1 MSQAATSVHAR
12 HASADQPRITLLI
25 DGLCPL
31 CAREARFLQRLDK
44 GRGRL
49 AFMDIAAPGFDPSP
63 LGLTHDEVIG
73 SIHGVLPDGSI
84 VTGTEVFR
92 RAYRAV
98 GWGWLWAPTGWP
110 ILKPIFDRLYRL
122 FAKIRPRLSKHD
134 PSKVG
139 VCTTD
144 RCGSDRCKPRGA

>member
-1 MSQAATSVHAR
+1 MMATEHTDTNAPSK
-12 HASADQPRITLLI
+12 PRITLLI

-31 CAREARFLQRLDK
+31 CAHEARFLRKLDK

-49 AFMDIAAPGFDPSP
+49 GFMDIAAPDFDPAP
-63 LGLTHDEVIG
+63 LGLTQEAVIG

-84 VTGTEVFR
+84 TTGTDVFR

-110 ILKPIFDRLYRL
+110 VLKPVFDVLYKV
-122 FAKIRPRLSKHD
+122 FARIRPRLSKYN
-134 PSKVG
+134 PEALG
-139 VCTTD
+139 GAECTT
-144 RCGSDRCKPRGA
+144 DRCKPRGA